1 MRKLGVLLSGAAVI
15 AMVGWNTVPAQA
27 GDGHRGHGARHWKG
41 GDHSA
46 RHWKGDNWKGR
57 YARGG
62 RNWDRGQSWRGGYR
76 RDNGAGIALGLIGGA
91 LAGAAIA
98 SAAQP
103 YYYSYSY
110 PAYGYAYPGYGYYYS
125 PY

>member
-1 MRKLGVLLSGAAVI
+1 MRKLGTLLAGAAVI
-15 AMVGWNTVPAQA
+15 AMGLNAVPAQA
-27 GDGHRGHGARHWKG
+27 RDGRHGDGGHHSNKQHWKG
-41 GDHSA
+41 GNA
-46 RHWKGDNWKGR
+46 
-57 YARGG
+57 
-62 RNWDRGQSWRGGYR
+62 WRGDHGRGNHWNRGYAWHGGYH
-76 RDNGAGIALGLIGGA
+76 RDNGDGIALGVIGGA

-110 PAYGYAYPGYGYYYS
+110 PAYGYSYPAYGYYY